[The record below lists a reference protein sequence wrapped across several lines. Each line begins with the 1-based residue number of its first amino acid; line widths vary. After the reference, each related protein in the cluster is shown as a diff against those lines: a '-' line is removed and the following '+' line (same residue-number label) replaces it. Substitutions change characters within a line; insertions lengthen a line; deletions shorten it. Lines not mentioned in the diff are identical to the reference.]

1 MNSKKFNYLKKKKK
15 EINFIIDLPQL
26 IFDLKNKF
34 AIFNLEKMNNF
45 LKIEELLFDD
55 LDCRKSAPHLNTIEQ
70 LRGNPI
76 TVGILEEILD
86 EKKAIVST
94 NMGPEFYVEIC
105 SFVDSTQLTIGR
117 SVLLNGKTFSIVGFL
132 KEEIDPIVNMMKIE
146 IAPSESF
153 KDIGGLV
160 NQIREI
166 KETIELPLIHPEI
179 FSNIGISPPK
189 GVILYGEPGT
199 GKTLLAKAVANSTQ
213 ASFIRVTGSE
223 LVQKFLGEGPKL
235 IREIF
240 RFACYFSPSII
251 FMDEIDAIGTARYET
266 SSGGEKEIQRTMLE
280 LLNQLDGF
288 DSNDNVKVIMA
299 TNRIDSLDPALIRPG
314 RIDRKIEF
322 PFPDEKTIR
331 RIFKVHARKMNI
343 DKNVKI
349 DEFIKEKDNISGAD
363 VRSICTEAALIALRN
378 HRLVVIKKDLIKA
391 RNFVL
396 IRKKEAFSDI
406 IYI

>member
-1 MNSKKFNYLKKKKK
+1 MKINDRKKKKK
-15 EINFIIDLPQL
+15 EVYLLTDLPKFG
-26 IFDLKNKF
+26 IKSKNKF
-34 AIFNLEKMNNF
+34 SVFNLEKIYNF
-45 LKIEELLFDD
+45 LKIEDIIFANSEH
-55 LDCRKSAPHLNTIEQ
+55 SNNTSYLNIIDQ
-70 LRGNPI
+70 IKGNPI
-76 TVGILEEILD
+76 TIGILEEVLD
-86 EKKAIVST
+86 DKKAIVST

-105 SFVDSTQLTIGR
+105 SFVDYNQLSIGK
-117 SVLLNGKTFSIVGFL
+117 SVLLNGKTFSIVGYL
-132 KEEIDPIVNMMKIE
+132 KEEIDPVVSMMKIE
-146 IAPSESF
+146 VAPSESF
-153 KDIGGLV
+153 DDIGGLYD
-160 NQIREI
+160 QIREI

-179 FSNIGISPPK
+179 FFNIGISPPK

-199 GKTLLAKAVANSTQ
+199 GKTLIAKAVANSTR

-266 SSGGEKEIQRTMLE
+266 TSGGEREIQRTMLE

-299 TNRIDSLDPALIRPG
+299 TNRIESLDPALIRPG

-322 PFPDEKTIR
+322 PFPDEMTIR
-331 RIFKVHARKMNI
+331 RIFKVHTRKMNL
-343 DKNVKI
+343 DKNIII
-349 DEFIKEKDNISGAD
+349 DEFIKEKDNLSGAD
-363 VRSICTEAALIALRN
+363 VKAICTEAALVALRN
-378 HRLVVIKKDLIKA
+378 HRLIVNKKDLIKA
-391 RNFVL
+391 RNLVL

>member
-1 MNSKKFNYLKKKKK
+1 MKINDAKKRKKQTYL
-15 EINFIIDLPQL
+15 IIDLP
-26 IFDLKNKF
+26 FFKDNLKNKF
-34 AIFNLEKMNNF
+34 EIFKLEKIYNF
-45 LKIEELLFDD
+45 LKIEELIFISKD
-55 LDCRKSAPHLNTIEQ
+55 SGSNGSYFNTIEQ
-70 LRGNPI
+70 IKGNPI
-76 TVGILEEILD
+76 TVGILEEVLD

-105 SFVDSTQLTIGR
+105 SFVDLSQLSIGK
-117 SVLLNGKTFSIVGFL
+117 SVLLNAKTFSIVGFI
-132 KEEIDPIVNMMKIE
+132 KEEMDPVISMMKLE
-146 IAPSESF
+146 VAPSESF
-153 KDIGGLV
+153 SDMGGLH
-160 NQIREI
+160 NQIREM
-166 KETIELPLIHPEI
+166 KETIELPLIHPEV

-199 GKTLLAKAVANSTQ
+199 GKTLLAKAVANSTR

-240 RFACYFSPSII
+240 RFAYYFSPSII
-251 FMDEIDAIGTARYET
+251 FMDEIDAIGTARHET
-266 SSGGEKEIQRTMLE
+266 SSGGEREVQRTMLE

-288 DSNDNVKVIMA
+288 DSNENVKVIMA

-322 PFPDEKTIR
+322 PFPDEITVR
-331 RIFKVHARKMNI
+331 RIFKVHTRKMNL
-343 DKNVKI
+343 DKDVI
-349 DEFIKEKDNISGAD
+349 MEEFIKEKHNLSGAD
-363 VRSICTEAALIALRN
+363 IKAICTEAALNALRN
-378 HRLVVIKKDLIKA
+378 HRLVINKKDLIKA
-391 RNFVL
+391 RNFIL

>member
-1 MNSKKFNYLKKKKK
+1 
-15 EINFIIDLPQL
+15 LPKL

-34 AIFNLEKMNNF
+34 AVFNLEKMNNF
-45 LKIEELLFDD
+45 LKIEELLFEN
-55 LDCRKSAPHLNTIEQ
+55 LDSNKNITYLNIIDQ
-70 LRGNPI
+70 IRGNPI

-132 KEEIDPIVNMMKIE
+132 KEEIDPIINMMKIE
-146 IAPSESF
+146 IAPTESF
-153 KDIGGLV
+153 KDIGGLSD
-160 NQIREI
+160 QIREI
-166 KETIELPLIHPEI
+166 KEAIELPLIHPEI
-179 FSNIGISPPK
+179 FSNIGITPPK

-223 LVQKFLGEGPKL
+223 LVQKYLGEGPKL

-343 DKNVKI
+343 DKHVKI

-378 HRLVVIKKDLIKA
+378 HRLIVTKKDLIKA

-396 IRKKEAFSDI
+396 IRKKEVFSDI

>member
-1 MNSKKFNYLKKKKK
+1 MPK
-15 EINFIIDLPQL
+15 L

-34 AIFNLEKMNNF
+34 AVFNLEKMNNF
-45 LKIEELLFDD
+45 LKIEELLFEN
-55 LDCRKSAPHLNTIEQ
+55 LDSNKNITYLNIIDQ
-70 LRGNPI
+70 IRGNPI

-132 KEEIDPIVNMMKIE
+132 KEEIDPIINMMKIE
-146 IAPSESF
+146 IAPTESF
-153 KDIGGLV
+153 KDIGGLSD
-160 NQIREI
+160 QIREI
-166 KETIELPLIHPEI
+166 KEAIELPLIHPEI
-179 FSNIGISPPK
+179 FSNIGITPPK

-223 LVQKFLGEGPKL
+223 LVQKYLGEGPKL

-343 DKNVKI
+343 DKHVKI

-378 HRLVVIKKDLIKA
+378 HRLIVTKKDLIKA

-396 IRKKEAFSDI
+396 IRKKEVFSDI

>member
-1 MNSKKFNYLKKKKK
+1 
-15 EINFIIDLPQL
+15 
-26 IFDLKNKF
+26 
-34 AIFNLEKMNNF
+34 MNNF

-55 LDCRKSAPHLNTIEQ
+55 LDSRKNAPHLNIIEQ

-86 EKKAIVST
+86 DKKAIVST

-153 KDIGGLV
+153 KDIGGLI

-349 DEFIKEKDNISGAD
+349 DEFIKEKDNMSGAD

>member
-1 MNSKKFNYLKKKKK
+1 MN
-15 EINFIIDLPQL
+15 IIDQ
-26 IFDLKNKF
+26 IK
-34 AIFNLEKMNNF
+34 
-45 LKIEELLFDD
+45 
-55 LDCRKSAPHLNTIEQ
+55 
-70 LRGNPI
+70 GNPI
-76 TVGILEEILD
+76 TIGILEEVLD
-86 EKKAIVST
+86 DKKAIVST

-105 SFVDSTQLTIGR
+105 SFVDYNQLSIGK
-117 SVLLNGKTFSIVGFL
+117 SVLLNGKTFSIVGYL
-132 KEEIDPIVNMMKIE
+132 KEEIDPVVSMMKIE
-146 IAPSESF
+146 VAPSESF
-153 KDIGGLV
+153 DDIGGLYD
-160 NQIREI
+160 QIREI

-179 FSNIGISPPK
+179 FFNIGISPPK

-199 GKTLLAKAVANSTQ
+199 GKTLIAKAVANSTR

-266 SSGGEKEIQRTMLE
+266 TSGGEREIQRTMLE

-299 TNRIDSLDPALIRPG
+299 TNRIESLDPALIRPG

-322 PFPDEKTIR
+322 PFPDEMTIR
-331 RIFKVHARKMNI
+331 RIFKVHTRKMNL
-343 DKNVKI
+343 DKNIII
-349 DEFIKEKDNISGAD
+349 DEFIKEKDNLSGAD
-363 VRSICTEAALIALRN
+363 VKAICTEAALVALRN
-378 HRLVVIKKDLIKA
+378 HRLIVNKKDLIKA
-391 RNFVL
+391 RNLVL